1 MRGISVFVGFVAVI
15 LCAAPATVFTERD
28 VHRSADV
35 DWTPVLVTLPVAVVG
50 FLICRALRVAASRR
64 YVAASIRRGR
74 AGGSPA
80 FALTLLAWLL
90 AAPAGGL
97 AFATFL
103 VYQTSDDPT
112 PGKYREGL
120 AEYPLPALFLFAGLV
135 VLGAAGYYAWT
146 FRRRHEIPPL
156 VAAGVAVLVEPP
168 RRLPKA
174 QAVKLRSLMWLR
186 GTVIE
191 AFFFAGVLVPRL
203 LDGERPSGDELATGV
218 FMVVGGPAIV
228 SFALLVVMLLLWPTR
243 RSAFEA
249 LRQPSSLAA
258 IGIAGLG
265 FALDY
270 GGQALAGGIVALAGV
285 LIGSATCLNI
295 MDRGAQP
302 WLGFVFLAASYVYG
316 YLHTPDGDTV
326 LPTGTAG
333 WVVAVLAA
341 AYAVREARGHWKEW
355 TTLASPADVA
365 TPAT

>member
-15 LCAAPATVFTERD
+15 VCAAPATVFTERD

-35 DWTPVLVTLPVAVVG
+35 DWTPVLVTLPVAVAG
-50 FLICRALRVAASRR
+50 FLICRALRAAASRR

-80 FALTLLAWLL
+80 FAFTLLAWLL

-120 AEYPLPALFLFAGLV
+120 AQYPLPALFLFAGLA

-174 QAVKLRSLMWLR
+174 QAVKLRTLMWLR

-191 AFFFAGVLVPRL
+191 ALFFAGVLVPQL
-203 LDGERPSGDELATGV
+203 LDGDRPSGDDLESGV
-218 FMVVGGPAIV
+218 FMVLGGPAVI
-228 SFALLVVMLLLWPTR
+228 SFALLVVMLLFWPTR
-243 RSAFEA
+243 RSAFDA

-258 IGIAGLG
+258 IGLVLVGLALDSAGQAVAGAIVGPAGL
-265 FALDY
+265 
-270 GGQALAGGIVALAGV
+270 
-285 LIGSATCLNI
+285 LIAAATCLNI

-302 WLGFVFLAASYVYG
+302 WLGFVYLAASYLFG
-316 YLHTPDGDTV
+316 YLRAPDGSTV
-326 LPTGTAG
+326 LPTGVAG

-341 AYAVREARGHWKEW
+341 AYAVREARSHWREW
-355 TTLASPADVA
+355 TTLAHPADVA